1 MDSILTDWEER
12 HARLFGQHILRL
24 HHRLYE
30 SPLFA
35 DEALARLI
43 ERTTPE
49 HCYIN
54 TMDKRAHNPR
64 TRREGAFDGLSGEQ
78 ALEAVRNG
86 NIWINIHKPG
96 VTEPK
101 YARLLDEV
109 FAEFEGR
116 IPGLKTYRQSMT
128 LLISSPK
135 VQVYYHCDV
144 PGQMLWQMRGA
155 KTVYVYPNEAPFL
168 TDSAMEKII
177 LGESHETGM
186 PYEPW
191 FEEYARA
198 IELRPGDM
206 LHWPLNC
213 PHRVVNQDSLNV
225 SMTTEHWTNEIR
237 NLYAANFANGILRR
251 SFPSHEFSRRAGGP
265 AFWGKLLLAAAYK
278 SAGLHKTRQR
288 KRQIDFAVD
297 PSAPDGI
304 RDIPAYAFSR

>member
-1 MDSILTDWEER
+1 MGSIITDWEER
-12 HARLFGQHILRL
+12 HSLLFGQHILHL
-24 HHRLYE
+24 HHRLHE
-30 SPLFA
+30 SALFG

-43 ERTTPE
+43 ETTPPE

-64 TRREGAFDGLSGEQ
+64 TRREGAFDGLSGDH
-78 ALEAVRNG
+78 ALAAVRGG

-96 VTEPK
+96 ATDPN
-101 YARLLDEV
+101 YARLLDEI

-116 IPGLKTYRQSMT
+116 VPGLKTYRHSMT
-128 LLISSPK
+128 LLISSPN

-144 PGQMLWQMRGA
+144 PGQMLWQMRGV

-168 TDSAMEKII
+168 FDPALEKII

-191 FEEYARA
+191 FDEYAQA
-198 IELRPGDM
+198 IELRAGEM

-225 SMTTEHWTNEIR
+225 SMTTEHWTDAIR
-237 NLYAANFANGILRR
+237 NVYVVNFANGVLRR
-251 SFPSHEFSRRAGGP
+251 SFPSRELSRRTSGP
-265 AFWGKLLLAAAYK
+265 AFVAKLALAAAYK
-278 SAGLHKTRQR
+278 SAGLQKGRQR

-297 PSAPDGI
+297 PSAPEGI